1 MALWKDPEKDIVPLM
16 AAQSS
21 ITRQIKAHF
30 SLYELLELL
39 NILIAFSKIVKR
51 LIWHINIF
59 YRCAGIEL

>member
-21 ITRQIKAHF
+21 IPRQIKAHF
-30 SLYELLELL
+30 ALYELLELS

-51 LIWHINIF
+51 LI
-59 YRCAGIEL
+59 